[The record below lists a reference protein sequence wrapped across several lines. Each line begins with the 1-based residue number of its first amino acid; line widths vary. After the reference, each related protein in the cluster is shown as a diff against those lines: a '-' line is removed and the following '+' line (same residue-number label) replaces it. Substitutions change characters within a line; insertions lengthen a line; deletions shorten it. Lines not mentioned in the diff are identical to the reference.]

1 MNTSR
6 CFAPAPTARFRG
18 REASLAW
25 WRSCH
30 NRPTS
35 ATSSAITSAVRPVIR
50 RLPMITAPVASPTT
64 QP

>member
-6 CFAPAPTARFRG
+6 CFAPAPMARFRY

-25 WRSCH
+25 WRSCR
-30 NRPTS
+30 NGPTS

-50 RLPMITAPVASPTT
+50 RLPMTSARVEFPTT

>member
-6 CFAPAPTARFRG
+6 CFAPAPMARFPC

-30 NRPTS
+30 NGRTS
-35 ATSSAITSAVRPVIR
+35 GTSSAITSAVKPVIR
-50 RLPMITAPVASPTT
+50 RLPMTSARVEFPTT